1 MADMLSKS
9 MVRRDDTV
17 MVIAGRD
24 KGKTGRVLRVYPA
37 KGKVLVEG
45 ANVVKRAMRANP
57 NRQEQGGLVE
67 KESPIAVSNVLV
79 VCGKCSRPTRMSR
92 KRLEDGKPARSC
104 KRCGEMIGKV

>member
-1 MADMLSKS
+1 

-24 KGKTGRVLRVYPA
+24 KGKTGRVLRVYPR
-37 KGKVLVEG
+37 KGTILVEG

-57 NRQEQGGLVE
+57 SRQEQGGMVA
-67 KESPIAVSNVLV
+67 KESPLAVSNVLV
-79 VCGKCSRPTRMSR
+79 VCGKCNRPTRLNR

-104 KRCGEMIGKV
+104 KRCGEMIGKL